1 MRNIAELLN
10 SLKSVT
16 RVEFVPANSASV
28 VIGFAWAASQPVS
41 FTFQTVGFLVFL
53 FVVLSAV
60 GTLGAH
66 WNTYSDFELDRD
78 DPTKQELHRSLLAL
92 GKDTLMRIIRVEVVL
107 AIIIFVLFYLTH
119 GDPRLIAL
127 WLAAIC
133 LAYAYSMPPL
143 RFKARGI
150 LAFVSLCMV
159 LSILPVLFVYL
170 STNPHLSREFIIFL
184 AGHTMV
190 IYSLIIPTEIRDF
203 VVDRDHQV
211 TTMTVWLGLKEAII
225 FDLILLGLG
234 TALILG
240 GYFFSEIFHLTPVL
254 RGFLVV
260 PLLCNGLVFSKLI
273 KLRKL
278 INQPGKKDQAAIA
291 EAARLA
297 EDNPQWITISSM
309 GSLVIAI
316 VTIVGKV
323 ILM

>member
-1 MRNIAELLN
+1 MKRLN
-10 SLKSVT
+10 SIKNVT
-16 RVEFVPANSASV
+16 RVEFIPANSASV
-28 VIGFAWAASQPVS
+28 VIGFAWAASQPLD
-41 FTFQTVGFLVFL
+41 FTLQTVGFFLCL

-66 WNTYSDFELDRD
+66 WNSYSDFELDRH
-78 DPTKQELHRSLLAL
+78 DPTKKELHRSLLAL
-92 GKDTLMRIIRVEVVL
+92 GKDSLMKIMRVEVIL
-107 AIIIFVLFYLTH
+107 ASIIFIFFYLNKND
-119 GDPRLIAL
+119 GSLVIL

-150 LAFVSLCMV
+150 LAFVTLCLV

-170 STNPHLSREFIIFL
+170 STNPHLSREFIFFL
-184 AGHTMV
+184 AGHTLV

-211 TTMTVWLGLKEAII
+211 TTMTVWLGLKNAIV
-225 FDLILLGLG
+225 FALVLLGVG

-240 GYFFSEIFHLTPVL
+240 SYFFSDLFRLTPAL
-254 RGFLVV
+254 RGFLLM
-260 PLLCNGLVFSKLI
+260 PLLCNALVFSKLF
-273 KLRKL
+273 KLSKL
-278 INQPGKKDQAAIA
+278 IYTPGNQGKNFNV

-297 EDNPQWITISSM
+297 GDNPQWITISSM
-309 GSLVIAI
+309 GSLLIAI

-323 ILM
+323 VLH